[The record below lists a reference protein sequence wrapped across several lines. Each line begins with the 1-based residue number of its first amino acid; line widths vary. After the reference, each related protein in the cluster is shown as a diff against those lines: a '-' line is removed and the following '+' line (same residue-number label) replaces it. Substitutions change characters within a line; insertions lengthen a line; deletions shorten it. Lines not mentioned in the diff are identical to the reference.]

1 MTLSQFSRS
10 PELRTIFSIPNTA
23 WYCTGAMDPDTS
35 TLIRKATANV
45 RDTLS
50 LAIEHREPHQALVV
64 YDTEHE
70 LTRILTEAYRNAL
83 PDATFIDFN
92 TRTRDEIIA
101 LFDTLAPRDLVILIQ
116 TNDFRLNE
124 FRIRIQLFQRK
135 LKVIDHRHLYRHA
148 PGTWD
153 TYINALAYD
162 PAWYRIVGSKL
173 KQKLEAIETLRVVQG
188 NNEFIVRGGLE
199 IPKPNLGDYTGM
211 ENIGGTFPI
220 GEVFTEAKD
229 LGAVNGSLMIY
240 AFADTDFHIQMY
252 EPFRIDIE
260 NGLVT
265 SWSTNAPESFAQVV
279 AEIKTHERAIIREVG
294 FGLNRAITA
303 QTPLSDITAFERTL
317 GLHFSLGEK
326 HTVYKKAGI
335 TADKTRYHVDLFP
348 VVSEVYA
355 DDALI
360 FKDGAYRVEQA

>member
-1 MTLSQFSRS
+1 M
-10 PELRTIFSIPNTA
+10 NV
-23 WYCTGAMDPDTS
+23 DVS
-35 TLIRKATANV
+35 TLTRKAVANV
-45 RDTLS
+45 HDTLV
-50 LAIEHREPHQALVV
+50 LALEHKEPHQAIVI

-92 TRTRDEIIA
+92 TRTREEIIA

-148 PGTWD
+148 QGTWN
-153 TYINALAYD
+153 TYIDALAYD
-162 PAWYRIVGSKL
+162 PIWYRGVGSKL
-173 KQKLEAIETLRVVQG
+173 KKKLEITETLRVVQG
-188 NNEFIVRGGLE
+188 DNELIVHGGLE

-220 GEVFTEAKD
+220 GEVFTEAKE
-229 LGAVNGSLMIY
+229 LSAVNGSLMIY

-252 EPFRIDIE
+252 EPFRIDIVH
-260 NGLVT
+260 GIVT
-265 SWSTNAPESFAQVV
+265 GWSNNTPPSFASVV
-279 AEIKTHERAIIREVG
+279 TEIRAHERAIIREVG
-294 FGLNRAITA
+294 FGLNRAITSE
-303 QTPLSDITAFERTL
+303 TPLSDITAFERML

-355 DDALI
+355 DDNLL
-360 FKDGAYRVEQA
+360 FKEGIYNV

>member
-1 MTLSQFSRS
+1 M
-10 PELRTIFSIPNTA
+10 N
-23 WYCTGAMDPDTS
+23 PDTS
-35 TLIRKATANV
+35 TLTEKATTNV

-50 LAIEHREPHQALVV
+50 LALEHQEPHKAVII

-70 LTRILTEAYRNAL
+70 LTRILTEAYRNTL

-92 TRTRDEIIA
+92 TRTREEIIA

-148 PGTWD
+148 PETWD

-162 PAWYRIVGSKL
+162 PAWYRGIGSKL
-173 KQKLEAIETLRVVQG
+173 KKKLEMIETLRVMHGDSALLIQ
-188 NNEFIVRGGLE
+188 GGLE

-229 LGAVNGSLMIY
+229 LSAVNGSLMIY

-252 EPFRIDIE
+252 EPFRIDIKQ
-260 NGLVT
+260 GLVT
-265 SWSTNAPESFAQVV
+265 GWSSNTPQSFANIV
-279 AEIKTHERAIIREVG
+279 AEIRTHERAIIREVG

-355 DDALI
+355 DDVLL
-360 FKDGAYRVEQA
+360 FKDGLYIV

>member
-1 MTLSQFSRS
+1 MVL
-10 PELRTIFSIPNTA
+10 
-23 WYCTGAMDPDTS
+23 YVAMDSDTS
-35 TLIRKATANV
+35 TLIEQATTNV

-50 LAIEHREPHQALVV
+50 LAIEHTEPHKALVV

-92 TRTRDEIIA
+92 TRTREEIIA
-101 LFDTLAPRDLVILIQ
+101 LFDTLAPRDLVVLIQ

-148 PGTWD
+148 QETWE

-162 PAWYRIVGSKL
+162 PTWYRGVGSRL
-173 KQKLEAIETLRVVQG
+173 KKKLETIEILRVVQG
-188 NNEFIVRGGLE
+188 DNELIVRGGLE

-229 LGAVNGSLMIY
+229 LSAVSGSLMIY

-252 EPFRIDIE
+252 DPFRIDIE
-260 NGLVT
+260 QGLVT
-265 SWSTNAPESFAQVV
+265 GWGNNTPKSFARVV
-279 AEIKTHERAIIREVG
+279 AEIRTHERAIIREVG

-303 QTPLSDITAFERTL
+303 ETPLSDITAFERTL

-355 DDALI
+355 DDVLL
-360 FKDGAYRVEQA
+360 FKDGIYNV

>member
-1 MTLSQFSRS
+1 M
-10 PELRTIFSIPNTA
+10 
-23 WYCTGAMDPDTS
+23 WYCTDTMTPDTKV
-35 TLIRKATANV
+35 LIEKATTHI

-50 LAIEHREPHQALVV
+50 IAIEHDASHRALIV
-64 YDTEHE
+64 YDTDQEFS
-70 LTRILTEAYRNAL
+70 RILTDAYRQAL
-83 PDATFIDFN
+83 PEGTFVDFN
-92 TRTRDEIIA
+92 RHTREEIIA
-101 LFDTLAPRDLVILIQ
+101 LFDTLSPRDLVVLIQ
-116 TNDFRLNE
+116 SNDFRLNE

-135 LKVIDHRHLYRHA
+135 LKVIDHRHLYRHT
-148 PGTWD
+148 PDTWS
-153 TYINALAYD
+153 TYVDALAYD
-162 PAWYRIVGSKL
+162 PAWYRGVGPRL
-173 KQKLEAIETLRVVQG
+173 KQKLETVDVLRVVHDTQTLV
-188 NNEFIVRGGLE
+188 VRGGLE

-229 LGAVNGSLMIY
+229 LSAVNGSLMIY
-240 AFADTDFHIQMY
+240 AFADTDFQIKMY

-265 SWSTNAPESFAQVV
+265 GWSSNTPESFVKVV
-279 AEIKTHERAIIREVG
+279 AAIQTNERAIIREVG

-303 QTPLSDITAFERTL
+303 QTPLNDITAFERTL

-355 DDALI
+355 DDTLI
-360 FKDGAYRVEQA
+360 FKDGVYSV